1 MVGDASGLVRAF
13 KGKGATTAIQ
23 TGVRA
28 ADTILNQGISA
39 RAFQDHYRSANQDI
53 IKDLPY
59 GRAIRLLTLLMSNYG
74 LMGMIIRAAGKSP
87 ALRSS
92 LFGAVSGHTPY
103 YEILAQIFRP
113 KVLWD
118 IMRTIR

>member
-13 KGKGATTAIQ
+13 KGKGATSAMQ
-23 TGVRA
+23 TGIRA
-28 ADTILNQGISA
+28 AHTILNHGITA
-39 RAFQDHYRSANQDI
+39 QAFQDHYRSANQDI

-59 GRAIRLLTLLMSNYG
+59 GRGTRLVTLMMSDTG
-74 LMGMIIRAAGKSP
+74 LMGIIIRAARKSP
-87 ALRSS
+87 ALQSA

-103 YEILAQIFRP
+103 QKILTQIFQP

-118 IMRTIR
+118 IMRAIR